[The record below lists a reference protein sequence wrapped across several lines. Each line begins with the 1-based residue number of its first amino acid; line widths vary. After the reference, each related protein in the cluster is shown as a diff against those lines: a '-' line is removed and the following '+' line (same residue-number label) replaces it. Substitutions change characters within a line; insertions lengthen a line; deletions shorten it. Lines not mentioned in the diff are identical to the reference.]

1 MASSE
6 ATGSPLSWSGGAG
19 SGTVGQAAVE
29 SRERA
34 SRDFVYKR
42 VLVED

>member
-1 MASSE
+1 MVSSE

-34 SRDFVYKR
+34 SRDFV
-42 VLVED
+42 